1 MAAVVASV
9 AAAELATAVEVSV
22 KLTASADSTATS
34 AAHIVGS
41 SYAAFA
47 VAVDGD
53 DDDGT
58 VGSLVDRLRLFASN
72 SSGKSA

>member
-1 MAAVVASV
+1 M
-9 AAAELATAVEVSV
+9 AAAELATAAEVSV
-22 KLTASADSTATS
+22 KLTASADSTAMS

-47 VAVDGD
+47 AVDGD
-53 DDDGT
+53 DDET
-58 VGSLVDRLRLFASN
+58 VGSLADRHRLFATN